1 MVAWFAAG
9 IAASLAVV
17 NVRIVVLDLVRPTG
31 LNVLVKQLAQTPRD
45 RPILMLIGSS
55 FTFLGLD
62 TAQLE
67 AELAAKGRSYRV
79 VKFAAG
85 GVSSLERL
93 RYLREVE
100 RRAGGF
106 RPAVIL
112 MEVSAYYDKEPLL
125 QFEHNLFSQ
134 RMVDMVDLE
143 TAARALSWVW
153 ATSSLRTSERIR
165 MSAQLLQHLGAHY
178 SKLGIKFDFMK
189 YRKLIV
195 SAPENAAVVPDP
207 KFSNEE
213 LGRSLDRAEL
223 ILTKGEWAEVEDWG
237 NRQYDAMIALLGRGE
252 AKIGFYALP
261 NTLGTELAYAW
272 SFCQQSARSSACII
286 PDRDLLNA
294 LRDRSMWMDISHLFG
309 EGVKSTTSWFAD
321 QIARRIP

>member
-93 RYLREVE
+93 RYLR
-100 RRAGGF
+100 RSSDGQGAFAPPSSSWRS
-106 RPAVIL
+106 RPI
-112 MEVSAYYDKEPLL
+112 
-125 QFEHNLFSQ
+125 
-134 RMVDMVDLE
+134 
-143 TAARALSWVW
+143 T
-153 ATSSLRTSERIR
+153 T
-165 MSAQLLQHLGAHY
+165 
-178 SKLGIKFDFMK
+178 
-189 YRKLIV
+189 
-195 SAPENAAVVPDP
+195 
-207 KFSNEE
+207 
-213 LGRSLDRAEL
+213 RSL
-223 ILTKGEWAEVEDWG
+223 
-237 NRQYDAMIALLGRGE
+237 
-252 AKIGFYALP
+252 
-261 NTLGTELAYAW
+261 
-272 SFCQQSARSSACII
+272 SS
-286 PDRDLLNA
+286 
-294 LRDRSMWMDISHLFG
+294 SS
-309 EGVKSTTSWFAD
+309 STTSSPREWFE
-321 QIARRIP
+321 PPSGYE